1 MTDPLDPVRRVMS
14 EPEDVDMGGVPS
26 ADDFPEDSG
35 DPGPDMGDG
44 WEQDFEPPEGPPPDL
59 PVGGDLDRH
68 IEAAAFP
75 LNDIGNG
82 KRFRTYFGEDIMFVP
97 RVGWF
102 AWDSIRWA
110 KDADELVVRG
120 KAQKVSEL
128 MLREIEHMAVEPWE
142 RKRLDELPATIAA
155 AKGLEAQTR
164 TPDQDAELDK
174 LWAKVRAGEVLKKEV
189 ARRKGEYRRFAKST
203 GNTGKIDAMKTEA
216 AIGLAR
222 PFDALDAD
230 ALAVNTLSGTLKF
243 AVSEATAE
251 GDTRVASFSLHPHD
265 RNDRLTKRMTAGYD
279 PDARAPQFEA
289 FIERIMPDPEIRRFL
304 QRSFGLAMTSLTEQR
319 IWFFYGH
326 GANGKSALVDLLAML
341 LGDYSAT
348 AKIETLTGQTKRG
361 GADATPDLIPLM
373 GARMVRASEPEQGE
387 RLKEGLIK
395 EMTGGEPMLVR
406 DLHAGFIQ
414 VKPVFKLFISGN
426 HRPEIRGTDDGIWR
440 RVLMVPFGEQIPE
453 KERDIHFG
461 EKLYKAEAA
470 GILNWMIEG
479 LISYLENGLQVPMA
493 VAEAT
498 QAYREE
504 NDPIGMFLDA
514 CCEVTGDAGTFTR
527 SAELTDAFNFWTA
540 AEQGS
545 TQWSGRQFQMK
556 LKDKAER
563 WRDPR
568 SGLSFMGSKRSVSG
582 YQGLA
587 LTAMFRQRMA
597 NAIAEGKW
605 KRAPGTG
612 SSPDEVPDAADF

>member
-1 MTDPLDPVRRVMS
+1 MTDPLDPVRRVMA

-26 ADDFPEDSG
+26 ADEFPDD
-35 DPGPDMGDG
+35 DPGPEMGDG
-44 WEQDFEPPEGPPPDL
+44 WEPDFDGPDGPPPEPPED
-59 PVGGDLDRH
+59 GDRERH
-68 IEAAAFP
+68 VAAAAFP

-82 KRFRTYFGEDIMFVP
+82 KRFATYFGEDVMSVP

-102 AWDSIRWA
+102 SWDSTRWA
-110 KDADELVVRG
+110 KDVDKIAVRTR
-120 KAQKVSEL
+120 AQKVSDL

-142 RKRLDELPATIAA
+142 KKRLDELPAAIAA
-155 AKGLEAQTR
+155 AKGLEAQSR
-164 TPDQDAELDK
+164 TPEQDAELDK
-174 LWAKVRAGEVLKKEV
+174 LWAKVRAGEALKKEV
-189 ARRKGEYRRFAKST
+189 SRRKGEYRRFAKST
-203 GNTGKIDAMKTEA
+203 GNTGKIEAMLTEA
-216 AIGLAR
+216 SIGLSR
-222 PFDALDAD
+222 PLEALDSD
-230 ALAVNTLSGTLKF
+230 PIAVNTLSGTLKF
-243 AVSEATAE
+243 CVSGPSEH
-251 GDTRVASFSLHPHD
+251 GDTPVASVVLAPHD
-265 RNDRLTKRMTAGYD
+265 RADLLTKCMAVHYD
-279 PDARAPQFEA
+279 PEAKAPLFDSFLQ
-289 FIERIMPDPEIRRFL
+289 RIMPDPEMRRFL
-304 QRSFGLAMTSLTEQR
+304 QRSFGLSMTARLEQR

-326 GANGKSALVDLLAML
+326 GANGKSVLVDLMARM
-341 LGDYSAT
+341 LGDYAAT
-348 AKIETLTGQTKRG
+348 AKIETLTGQTKRS

-387 RLKEGLIK
+387 RLKEGIIK
-395 EMTGGEPMLVR
+395 ELTGGEPILVR
-406 DLHAGFIQ
+406 ALHSDFIE
-414 VKPVFKLFISGN
+414 VHPVFKLFISGN
-426 HRPEIRGTDDGIWR
+426 HKPEIRGTDDGIWR
-440 RVLMVPFGEQIPE
+440 RVLMVLFDVQIPE
-453 KERDIHFG
+453 RERDPDLG
-461 EKLYKAEAA
+461 KKLYLEAP

-479 LISYLENGLQVPMA
+479 LLSYLEVGLQVPQQ
-493 VAEAT
+493 VQDAT

-568 SGLSFMGSKRSVSG
+568 TGLSFICSKRSVSG

-612 SSPDEVPDAADF
+612 SSGEEVPDAADF